1 MTREGHGRRWSQR
14 NGQLRSACPPSCVRR
29 SFFRTLRLLLASV
42 AIAGCIHRESVTVD
56 VTPDEMQATAGMR
69 NATNLPAAFTITAP
83 AATAGDCPREL
94 RDPGLQATLS
104 LRRSVLRQIPD
115 SAAAGYRAFGDY
127 AVEPRGIYGDEVGE
141 GVRVD
146 CSRLHAIGVVRL

>member
-1 MTREGHGRRWSQR
+1 MTRCTPACMRRR
-14 NGQLRSACPPSCVRR
+14 P
-29 SFFRTLRLLLASV
+29 FRTLRILLVSV
-42 AIAGCIHRESVTVD
+42 AVTGCIHRESVTVD
-56 VTPDEMQATAGMR
+56 VTPDEMESTAAMR
-69 NATNLPAAFTITAP
+69 TATNLPSAFTVTVP

-115 SAAAGYRAFGDY
+115 SASAGYRAFGDY
-127 AVEPRGIYGDEVGE
+127 AVEPRGVYGDEVGE